1 MWPSTPTRARV
12 PRRPRRR
19 LRPCRRL
26 RRPRPALPRRPAE
39 LARYPTP
46 PAARPRRLP
55 PLTRGPH
62 PSRLRRH
69 PSRSPAPRPWSG
81 PSSASGSTPSSA
93 FPARSCPRLT
103 RSWTPPRCATS
114 LSVTSRAPGMPPRGM
129 RRRPGRVGVCMA
141 TSGPGRPTSSPPSPT
156 PTTDSMPIVAIT
168 GQVSSKA
175 IGTDAFQEADIRG
188 ITMPI
193 TKHNYLVTRAS
204 EIARALAEAFHVAAT
219 DDPDRCSSTSA
230 RTPCRAPR
238 PSPGHRRSSC
248 WLPSRDPATA
258 SRSARRPGSSP
269 PRSARCSM
277 SAAA

>member
-93 FPARSCPRLT
+93 FPAARSCPRTT

-129 RRRPGRVGVCMA
+129 RRRPVA
-141 TSGPGRPTSSPPSPT
+141 SGCAWRRRAGGDQPRHPSPT
-156 PTTDSMPIVAIT
+156 PTWTRCP
-168 GQVSSKA
+168 SS
-175 IGTDAFQEADIRG
+175 
-188 ITMPI
+188 P
-193 TKHNYLVTRAS
+193 S
-204 EIARALAEAFHVAAT
+204 PAR
-219 DDPDRCSSTSA
+219 
-230 RTPCRAPR
+230 CRAR
-238 PSPGHRRSSC
+238 PSGPT
-248 WLPSRDPATA
+248 PSRRPTSGA
-258 SRSARRPGSSP
+258 SPCPSRNTTTS
-269 PRSARCSM
+269 
-277 SAAA
+277 